1 MDGLMCGL
9 RDGLRVGLV
18 YGCVVVVPCVS
29 ANTRLCRV
37 WLQVT
42 EVERK
47 TAYDNFYGK
56 LTTDMLRAKVLC

>member
-1 MDGLMCGL
+1 MNGWIEGWIDVWMHGG
-9 RDGLRVGLV
+9 
-18 YGCVVVVPCVS
+18 YPVVVPCVS